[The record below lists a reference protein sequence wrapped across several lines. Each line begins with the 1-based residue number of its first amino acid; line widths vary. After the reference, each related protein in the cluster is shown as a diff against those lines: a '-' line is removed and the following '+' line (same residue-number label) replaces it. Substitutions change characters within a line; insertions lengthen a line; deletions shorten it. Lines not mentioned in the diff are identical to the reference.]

1 MGIDFE
7 EMRLYMD
14 SKYSIQFQYGMS
26 LPEFQINFGTQ
37 KQCEEHLYKK
47 KWPAGFSC
55 KKCSSKKAVSFNKG
69 RHTVFECSH
78 CKAQTSLLVG
88 TLFERTHLSL
98 TIWYLAIYLISEA
111 KTGISSLD
119 LHRKLG
125 VNHKTAWLMH
135 HKIMHAMDTSEKSSP
150 ISGRIE
156 MDDAYLGGTL
166 KGGSRGRG
174 SENKQP
180 FIAAVSTSNDN
191 HPLRVKLAPI
201 ASFSSSDIE
210 DWTSSYVASGSK
222 IVTDGLNGFV
232 GVEKTCIHEIHVSAH
247 MTEEEKDT
255 HFKWVDTIISNVKTL
270 ISGTFHSIEYKH
282 YAVRYLAE
290 ITYRFNRRYDLKKIF
305 YDLCDTVINTPPITA
320 QAILTC

>member
-1 MGIDFE
+1 MS
-7 EMRLYMD
+7 
-14 SKYSIQFQYGMS
+14 SKYHLQYQSGLS
-26 LPEFQINFGTQ
+26 LPEFYDNFGTRE
-37 KQCEEHLYKK
+37 QCEDHLYKK
-47 KWPAGFSC
+47 KWPSGFTC
-55 KKCSSKKAVSFNKG
+55 KKCGSKAAVSFNKG
-69 RHTVFECSH
+69 KHTVYECSD

-88 TLFERTHLSL
+88 TLFERTHLPL
-98 TIWYLAIYLISEA
+98 KTWYLAIYLISEA
-111 KTGISSLD
+111 KTGIASLD

-135 HKIMHAMDTSEKSSP
+135 HKIMHAMAIEETNNP

-180 FIAAVSTSNDN
+180 FIAAVSTGNKN
-191 HPLRVKLAPI
+191 HPRQIKLDTI
-201 ASFSSSDIE
+201 NSFSRSDIE
-210 DWTSSYVASGSK
+210 DWTSSHILARSH
-222 IVTDGLNGFV
+222 IVTDGLNCFK
-232 GVEKTCIHEIHVSAH
+232 GVEKTCSHEIHVSSH
-247 MTEEEKDT
+247 ISDEEKDT
-255 HFKWVDTIISNVKTL
+255 HFKWIDTILSNVKTL

-282 YAVRYLAE
+282 FAFRYLAE

-320 QAILTC
+320 RAISTC